1 MDYLLCDF
9 VQIIYSLRCIWS
21 EIFSRLAFRLINS
34 QRTEC
39 KTQGP
44 FSTSKVQKA
53 DREKMR
59 RDKLNEQ
66 FQELGNTLGMML
78 FSVSSLKIG

>member
-1 MDYLLCDF
+1 MDPRGRQPPEVGLFHPRD
-9 VQIIYSLRCIWS
+9 VDI
-21 EIFSRLAFRLINS
+21 S
-34 QRTEC
+34 QRTEG
-39 KTQGP
+39 KGQGP
-44 FSTSKVQKA
+44 SATRKVQKA

>member
-1 MDYLLCDF
+1 MHMSDLRSADNSC
-9 VQIIYSLRCIWS
+9 SLYYH
-21 EIFSRLAFRLINS
+21 S

-39 KTQGP
+39 QAQS
-44 FSTSKVQKA
+44 STAARKVQKA

-66 FQELGNTLGMML
+66 FQELGNALGNAVFI
-78 FSVSSLKIG
+78 FSIKH

>member
-1 MDYLLCDF
+1 MDPCGRQPPEDG
-9 VQIIYSLRCIWS
+9 
-21 EIFSRLAFRLINS
+21 LIHPRDADLS

-39 KTQGP
+39 KAQGP

-78 FSVSSLKIG
+78 FSVSSMKIE